1 MPAALF
7 LLRTSHAFS
16 SFQGAKL
23 TPYSHPINLLYEK
36 AVVDYLPIFADLKQ
50 RPVLV
55 VGGGEVAARKV
66 DLLLRAGAEVRIVA
80 QTLSTELEHQHLQG
94 RVNWLGQHFVPQQL
108 DDVFLVIAA
117 TDDSALNAEVYA
129 EADKRRVLANVV
141 DDQPRCSFIFPSI
154 IDRSPLVVAVSSS
167 GQAPVLAR
175 MLREKLEALL
185 PASLG
190 QMAELAGGWRGK
202 VKQRLVAIGARRRF
216 WEKAFNGR
224 FATLVAN
231 GQTEQAQQQLE
242 QDLTAFAQGNEGTQG
257 EIALVGA
264 GPGDVGLLTLRGLQ
278 VMQQADV
285 VLYDHLVSEETLDL
299 VRRDA
304 ERICVG
310 KRAGAHSV
318 IQEETNRL
326 LVELAQQG
334 KRVVRLKG
342 GDPFIFGRGGEELQ
356 VAAAAG
362 IPFQVVPGV
371 TAAAGATAY
380 AGIPLTHRDHAQSVT
395 FITGH
400 CRDDEDGLDW
410 AALARA
416 RQTLAIYMGTMKA
429 ADISRNLI
437 AHGRDADTPVA
448 VISRGT
454 RADQQVQTGT
464 LQQLEQLTR
473 QAPLPALLVIGEVVE
488 LHHQIAWFG
497 HQSQT
502 AVAAR
507 PAVVNLA

>member
-1 MPAALF
+1 M
-7 LLRTSHAFS
+7 
-16 SFQGAKL
+16 
-23 TPYSHPINLLYEK
+23 
-36 AVVDYLPIFADLKQ
+36 DYLPIFADLKQ

-55 VGGGEVAARKV
+55 VGGGDVAARKV
-66 DLLLRAGAEVRIVA
+66 SLLQRAGAEIRIVA
-80 QTLSTELEHQHLQG
+80 QSLSPELEQQRQQG
-94 RVNWLGQHFVPQQL
+94 RVLWLGKTFDPQQL
-108 DDVFLVIAA
+108 DDVFLAIAA
-117 TDDSALNAEVYA
+117 TDDNALNAAVFA

-175 MLREKLEALL
+175 LLREKLEALL

-190 QMAELAGGWRGK
+190 QMAQVAGRWRGQ
-202 VKQRLVAIGARRRF
+202 VKQRLASIGERRRF
-216 WEKAFNGR
+216 WENTFGGR

-231 GQTEQAQQQLE
+231 GQTAQAERQLE
-242 QDLTAFAQGNEGTQG
+242 QDLHRFAAGDEGAQG

-285 VLYDHLVSEETLDL
+285 VLYDHLVSGEILDL

-400 CRDDEDGLDW
+400 CRPDGDGLDW
-410 AALARA
+410 ADLARA

-429 ADISRNLI
+429 ADISQRLI
-437 AHGRDADTPVA
+437 AHGRDAATPVA

-454 RADQQVQTGT
+454 RVDQQVQIGT
-464 LQQLEQLTR
+464 LEQLEYLAQR
-473 QAPLPALLVIGEVVE
+473 APLPALLVIGEVVE

-502 AVAAR
+502 EGAAR

>member
-1 MPAALF
+1 M
-7 LLRTSHAFS
+7 
-16 SFQGAKL
+16 
-23 TPYSHPINLLYEK
+23 
-36 AVVDYLPIFADLKQ
+36 DYLPIFADLKQ

-55 VGGGEVAARKV
+55 VGGGDVAARKV
-66 DLLLRAGAEVRIVA
+66 DLLQRAGAEIRIVA
-80 QTLSTELEHQHLQG
+80 QSLSPELEQQRQQG
-94 RVNWLGQHFVPQQL
+94 QLLWLGKTFDPQQL
-108 DDVFLVIAA
+108 DDVFLAIAA
-117 TDDSALNAEVYA
+117 TDDNALNAAVFA

-175 MLREKLEALL
+175 LLREKLEALL

-190 QMAELAGGWRGK
+190 QMAQVAGRWRGQA
-202 VKQRLVAIGARRRF
+202 KQRLASIGERRRF
-216 WEKAFNGR
+216 WEKAFGGR

-231 GQTEQAQQQLE
+231 GQTAQAERQLE
-242 QDLTAFAQGNEGTQG
+242 QDLQSFAAGDEGAQG

-285 VLYDHLVSEETLDL
+285 VLYDHLVSGEILDL

-326 LVELAQQG
+326 LVALAQQG

-400 CRDDEDGLDW
+400 CRPDGDGLDW
-410 AALARA
+410 ADLARA

-429 ADISRNLI
+429 ADISQRLI
-437 AHGRDADTPVA
+437 AHGRAAGTPVA

-454 RADQQVQTGT
+454 RADQQVQIGT
-464 LQQLEQLTR
+464 LDQLEHLAQR
-473 QAPLPALLVIGEVVE
+473 APLPALLVIGEVVE

-502 AVAAR
+502 EGAAR

>member
-1 MPAALF
+1 M
-7 LLRTSHAFS
+7 
-16 SFQGAKL
+16 
-23 TPYSHPINLLYEK
+23 
-36 AVVDYLPIFADLKQ
+36 DYLPIFADLKQ

-55 VGGGEVAARKV
+55 VGGGDVAARKV
-66 DLLLRAGAEVRIVA
+66 SLLQRAGAEIRIVA
-80 QTLSTELEHQHLQG
+80 QSLSPELEQQRQQG
-94 RVNWLGQHFVPQQL
+94 RVLWLGKTFDPQQL
-108 DDVFLVIAA
+108 DDVFLAIAA
-117 TDDSALNAEVYA
+117 TDDNALNAAVFA

-175 MLREKLEALL
+175 LLREKLEALL

-190 QMAELAGGWRGK
+190 LMAQVAGRWRGQ
-202 VKQRLVAIGARRRF
+202 VKQRLASIGERRRF
-216 WEKAFNGR
+216 WENTFGGR

-231 GQTEQAQQQLE
+231 GQTAQAERQLE
-242 QDLTAFAQGNEGTQG
+242 QDLHRFATGDEGAQG

-285 VLYDHLVSEETLDL
+285 VLYDHLVSGEILDL

-362 IPFQVVPGV
+362 IPFQMVPGV

-400 CRDDEDGLDW
+400 CRPDGDGLDW
-410 AALARA
+410 ADLARA

-429 ADISRNLI
+429 ADISQRLI
-437 AHGRDADTPVA
+437 AHGRDASTPVA

-454 RADQQVQTGT
+454 RADQQVQIGT
-464 LQQLEQLTR
+464 LEQLEYLAQR
-473 QAPLPALLVIGEVVE
+473 APLPALLVIGEVVE

-502 AVAAR
+502 EGAAR

>member
-1 MPAALF
+1 
-7 LLRTSHAFS
+7 
-16 SFQGAKL
+16 
-23 TPYSHPINLLYEK
+23 
-36 AVVDYLPIFADLKQ
+36 VDYLPIFADLKQ

-55 VGGGEVAARKV
+55 VGGGDVAARKV
-66 DLLLRAGAEVRIVA
+66 SLLQRAGAEIRIVA
-80 QTLSTELEHQHLQG
+80 QSLSPELEQQRQQG
-94 RVNWLGQHFVPQQL
+94 RVLWLGKTFDPQQL
-108 DDVFLVIAA
+108 DDVFLAIAA
-117 TDDSALNAEVYA
+117 TDDNALNAAVFA

-175 MLREKLEALL
+175 LLREKLEALL

-190 QMAELAGGWRGK
+190 LMAQVAGRWRGQ
-202 VKQRLVAIGARRRF
+202 VKQRLASIGERRRF
-216 WEKAFNGR
+216 WENTFGGR

-231 GQTEQAQQQLE
+231 GQTAQAERQLE
-242 QDLTAFAQGNEGTQG
+242 QDLHRFATGDEGAQG

-285 VLYDHLVSEETLDL
+285 VLYDHLVSGEILDL

-400 CRDDEDGLDW
+400 CRPDGDGLDW
-410 AALARA
+410 ADLARA

-429 ADISRNLI
+429 ADISQRLI
-437 AHGRDADTPVA
+437 AHGRDASTPVA

-454 RADQQVQTGT
+454 RADQQVQIGT
-464 LQQLEQLTR
+464 LEQLEYLAQR
-473 QAPLPALLVIGEVVE
+473 APLPALLVIGEVVE

-502 AVAAR
+502 EGAAR

>member
-1 MPAALF
+1 M
-7 LLRTSHAFS
+7 
-16 SFQGAKL
+16 
-23 TPYSHPINLLYEK
+23 
-36 AVVDYLPIFADLKQ
+36 DYLPIFADLKQ

-55 VGGGEVAARKV
+55 VGGGDVAARKV
-66 DLLLRAGAEVRIVA
+66 DLLQRAGAEIRIVA
-80 QTLSTELEHQHLQG
+80 QSLSPELEQQRQQG
-94 RVNWLGQHFVPQQL
+94 QLLWLGKTFDPQQL
-108 DDVFLVIAA
+108 DDVFLAIAA
-117 TDDSALNAEVYA
+117 TDDNALNAAVFA

-175 MLREKLEALL
+175 LLREKLEALL

-190 QMAELAGGWRGK
+190 QMAQVAGRWRGQA
-202 VKQRLVAIGARRRF
+202 KQRLASIGERRRF
-216 WEKAFNGR
+216 WEKAFGGR

-231 GQTEQAQQQLE
+231 GQTAQAERQLE
-242 QDLTAFAQGNEGTQG
+242 QDLQSFAAGDEGAQG

-285 VLYDHLVSEETLDL
+285 VLYDHLVSGEILDL

-400 CRDDEDGLDW
+400 CRPDGDGLDW
-410 AALARA
+410 ADLARA

-429 ADISRNLI
+429 ADISQRLI
-437 AHGRDADTPVA
+437 AHGRAADTPVA

-454 RADQQVQTGT
+454 RADQQVQIGT
-464 LQQLEQLTR
+464 LDQLEHLAQR
-473 QAPLPALLVIGEVVE
+473 APLPALLVIGEVVE

-502 AVAAR
+502 EGAAR

>member
-1 MPAALF
+1 M
-7 LLRTSHAFS
+7 
-16 SFQGAKL
+16 
-23 TPYSHPINLLYEK
+23 LYEK

-55 VGGGEVAARKV
+55 VGGGDVAARKV
-66 DLLLRAGAEVRIVA
+66 DLLQRAGAEIRIVA
-80 QTLSTELEHQHLQG
+80 QSLSPELEQQRQQG
-94 RVNWLGQHFVPQQL
+94 QLLWLGKTFDPQQL
-108 DDVFLVIAA
+108 DDVFLAIAA
-117 TDDSALNAEVYA
+117 TDDNALNAAVFA

-175 MLREKLEALL
+175 LLREKLEALL

-190 QMAELAGGWRGK
+190 QMAQVAGRWRGQA
-202 VKQRLVAIGARRRF
+202 KQRLASIGERRRF
-216 WEKAFNGR
+216 WEKAFGGR

-231 GQTEQAQQQLE
+231 GQTAQAERQLE
-242 QDLTAFAQGNEGTQG
+242 QDLQSFAAGDEGAQG

-285 VLYDHLVSEETLDL
+285 VLYDHLVSGEILDL

-400 CRDDEDGLDW
+400 CRPDGDGLDW
-410 AALARA
+410 ADLARA

-429 ADISRNLI
+429 ADISQRLI
-437 AHGRDADTPVA
+437 AHGRAADTPVA

-454 RADQQVQTGT
+454 RADQQVQIGT
-464 LQQLEQLTR
+464 LDQLEHLAQR
-473 QAPLPALLVIGEVVE
+473 APLPALLVIGEVVE

-502 AVAAR
+502 EGAAR

>member
-1 MPAALF
+1 M
-7 LLRTSHAFS
+7 
-16 SFQGAKL
+16 
-23 TPYSHPINLLYEK
+23 
-36 AVVDYLPIFADLKQ
+36 DYLPIFADLKQ

-55 VGGGEVAARKV
+55 VGGGDVAARKV
-66 DLLLRAGAEVRIVA
+66 DLLQRAGAEIRIVA
-80 QTLSTELEHQHLQG
+80 QSLSPELEQQRQQG
-94 RVNWLGQHFVPQQL
+94 QLLWLGKTFDPQQL
-108 DDVFLVIAA
+108 DEVFLAIAA
-117 TDDSALNAEVYA
+117 TDDNALNAAVFA

-175 MLREKLEALL
+175 LLREKLEALL

-190 QMAELAGGWRGK
+190 QMAQVAGRWRGQA
-202 VKQRLVAIGARRRF
+202 KQRLASIGERRRF
-216 WEKAFNGR
+216 WEKAFGGR

-231 GQTEQAQQQLE
+231 GQTAQAERQLE
-242 QDLTAFAQGNEGTQG
+242 QDLQSFAAGDEGAQG

-285 VLYDHLVSEETLDL
+285 VLYDHLVSGEILDL

-310 KRAGAHSV
+310 KRVGAHSV

-400 CRDDEDGLDW
+400 CRPDGDGLDW
-410 AALARA
+410 ADLARA

-429 ADISRNLI
+429 ADISQRLI
-437 AHGRDADTPVA
+437 AHGRAADTPVA

-454 RADQQVQTGT
+454 RADQQVQIGT
-464 LQQLEQLTR
+464 LDQLEHLAQR
-473 QAPLPALLVIGEVVE
+473 APLPALLVIGEVVE

-502 AVAAR
+502 EGAAR

>member
-1 MPAALF
+1 M
-7 LLRTSHAFS
+7 
-16 SFQGAKL
+16 
-23 TPYSHPINLLYEK
+23 
-36 AVVDYLPIFADLKQ
+36 DYLPIFADLKQ

-55 VGGGEVAARKV
+55 VGGGDVAARKV
-66 DLLLRAGAEVRIVA
+66 SLLQRAGAEIRIVA
-80 QTLSTELEHQHLQG
+80 QSLSPELEQQRQQG
-94 RVNWLGQHFVPQQL
+94 RVLWLGKTFDPQQL
-108 DDVFLVIAA
+108 DDVFLAIAA
-117 TDDSALNAEVYA
+117 TDDNALNAAVFA

-175 MLREKLEALL
+175 LLREKLEALL

-190 QMAELAGGWRGK
+190 LMAQVAGRWRGQ
-202 VKQRLVAIGARRRF
+202 VKQRLASIGERRRF
-216 WEKAFNGR
+216 WENTFGGR

-231 GQTEQAQQQLE
+231 GQTAQAERQLE
-242 QDLTAFAQGNEGTQG
+242 QDLHRFATGDEGTQG

-285 VLYDHLVSEETLDL
+285 VLYDHLVSGEILDL

-400 CRDDEDGLDW
+400 CRPDGDGLDW
-410 AALARA
+410 ADLARA

-429 ADISRNLI
+429 ADISQRLI
-437 AHGRDADTPVA
+437 AHGRDASTPVA

-454 RADQQVQTGT
+454 RADQQVQIGT
-464 LQQLEQLTR
+464 LEQLEYLAQR
-473 QAPLPALLVIGEVVE
+473 APLPALLVIGEVVE

-502 AVAAR
+502 EGAAR

>member
-1 MPAALF
+1 M
-7 LLRTSHAFS
+7 
-16 SFQGAKL
+16 
-23 TPYSHPINLLYEK
+23 
-36 AVVDYLPIFADLKQ
+36 DYLPIFADLKQ

-66 DLLLRAGAEVRIVA
+66 DLLRRAGAEIRIVA
-80 QTLSTELEHQHLQG
+80 QALSPEIEHLHQQG
-94 RVNWLGQHFVPQQL
+94 QIHWLAHAFAPQQL

-117 TDDSALNAEVYA
+117 TDDSRLNAEVYA

-190 QMAELAGGWRGK
+190 QMAQVAGRWRGQ
-202 VKQRLVAIGARRRF
+202 VKQQLSSIGARRRF
-216 WEKAFNGR
+216 WEKTFSGR

-231 GQTEQAQQQLE
+231 GQAVQAERQLE
-242 QDLTAFAQGNEGTQG
+242 QDLTAFAQGNEGQQG

-285 VLYDHLVSEETLDL
+285 VLYDHLVSDETLDL

-400 CRDDEDGLDW
+400 CRPDGSGLDW
-410 AALARA
+410 ADLARA

-437 AHGRDADTPVA
+437 AYGREASTPVA

-454 RADQQVQTGT
+454 RPDQQVRIGT
-464 LQQLEQLTR
+464 LQQLEQLAQ

-497 HQSQT
+497 HQPQAEGGS
-502 AVAAR
+502 R
-507 PAVVNLA
+507 PSVVNLA

>member
-1 MPAALF
+1 
-7 LLRTSHAFS
+7 
-16 SFQGAKL
+16 
-23 TPYSHPINLLYEK
+23 
-36 AVVDYLPIFADLKQ
+36 
-50 RPVLV
+50 
-55 VGGGEVAARKV
+55 VAARKV
-66 DLLLRAGAEVRIVA
+66 SLLRRAGAEIRIVA
-80 QTLSTELEHQHLQG
+80 HTLSPELEQLHQQKVIH
-94 RVNWLGQHFVPQQL
+94 WLGQNFAPSQL
-108 DDVFLVIAA
+108 DDVFLAIAA
-117 TDDSALNAEVYA
+117 TDDPALNAEVYA
-129 EADKRRVLANVV
+129 EADQRRVLANVV
-141 DDQPRCSFIFPSI
+141 DDQPNCSFIFPSI

-175 MLREKLEALL
+175 LLREKLEALL

-190 QMAELAGGWRGK
+190 EMAQVAGRWRGQ
-202 VKQRLVAIGARRRF
+202 VKQQLSSIAVRRRF
-216 WEKAFNGR
+216 WEQAFAGR
-224 FATLVAN
+224 FSTLVAN
-231 GQTEQAQQQLE
+231 EQSEQAEQQLE
-242 QDLTAFAQGNEGTQG
+242 QDLAAFAQGNESQQG

-264 GPGDVGLLTLRGLQ
+264 GPGDVGLLTLRALQ

-285 VLYDHLVSEETLDL
+285 VLYDHLVSDEILDL

-304 ERICVG
+304 QRICVG
-310 KRAGAHSV
+310 KRAGAHLV

-326 LVELAQQG
+326 LVGLALQG

-400 CRDDEDGLDW
+400 CRPDGDGVDW
-410 AALARA
+410 ADLARA

-429 ADISRNLI
+429 ADISQRLI
-437 AHGRDADTPVA
+437 AHGREASTPVA

-454 RADQQVQTGT
+454 RADQQVQIGT
-464 LQQLEQLTR
+464 LEQLEQLAQ

-497 HQSQT
+497 QQHTAGQS
-502 AVAAR
+502 R

>member
-1 MPAALF
+1 M
-7 LLRTSHAFS
+7 
-16 SFQGAKL
+16 
-23 TPYSHPINLLYEK
+23 
-36 AVVDYLPIFADLKQ
+36 DYLPIFADLKQ

-66 DLLLRAGAEVRIVA
+66 DLLERAGAEIRIVA
-80 QTLSTELEHQHLQG
+80 QALSPELEYLHQQG
-94 RVNWLGQHFVPQQL
+94 RVHWLGLRFAPQHL

-117 TDDSALNAEVYA
+117 TDDSALNAEVYRI
-129 EADKRRVLANVV
+129 ADKRRVLANVV

-154 IDRSPLVVAVSSS
+154 IDRSPLVVAVSS
-167 GQAPVLAR
+167 GGRAPVLAR

-185 PASLG
+185 PSSLG
-190 QMAELAGGWRGK
+190 TMAELAGSLRNK
-202 VKQRLVAIGARRRF
+202 VKQQLSSIGARRRF
-216 WEKAFNGR
+216 WEKTFNGR
-224 FATLVAN
+224 FATLVAS
-231 GQTEQAQQQLE
+231 GQMALAEQQLQ
-242 QDLTAFAQGNEGTQG
+242 QDLTAFAQGNEGVQG

-326 LVELAQQG
+326 LVSLAQQG

-400 CRDDEDGLDW
+400 CRPDGEGLDW
-410 AALARA
+410 NDLARA

-437 AHGRDADTPVA
+437 AHGRGADTPVA

-454 RADQQVQTGT
+454 RTDQQVQIGT
-464 LQQLEQLTR
+464 LQQLEKLTQ

-497 HQSQT
+497 HQPQ
-502 AVAAR
+502 VAEVTR

>member
-1 MPAALF
+1 M
-7 LLRTSHAFS
+7 
-16 SFQGAKL
+16 
-23 TPYSHPINLLYEK
+23 
-36 AVVDYLPIFADLKQ
+36 DYLPIFADLKR

-66 DLLLRAGAEVRIVA
+66 DLLQRAGAEIRIVA
-80 QTLSTELEHQHLQG
+80 QSLSPELEQQSLKG
-94 RVNWLGQHFVPQQL
+94 EVLWLGAAFDPRQL
-108 DDVFLVIAA
+108 DEVFLAIAA
-117 TDDSALNAEVYA
+117 TDDTALNAEVFS

-141 DDQPRCSFIFPSI
+141 DDQPRCSFIVPSI

-185 PASLG
+185 PACLG
-190 QMAELAGGWRGK
+190 QMAELAGRWRGR
-202 VKQRLVAIGARRRF
+202 VKQKLTSIGERRRF
-216 WEKAFNGR
+216 WEKTLSGR
-224 FATLVAN
+224 FSTLVAN
-231 GQTEQAQQQLE
+231 GQAGQAERELE
-242 QDLTAFAQGNEGTQG
+242 QELERFALCGEGVQG

-264 GPGDVGLLTLRGLQ
+264 GPGDAGLLTLRGLQ

-285 VLYDHLVSEETLDL
+285 VLFDHLVSDEILDL

-310 KRAGAHSV
+310 KRAGAHSL

-326 LVELAQQG
+326 LVTLARQG

-356 VAAAAG
+356 AAAAAG

-371 TAAAGATAY
+371 TAASGATAY

-400 CRDDEDGLDW
+400 CRAGDDGLEW
-410 AALARA
+410 ADLARA

-429 ADISRNLI
+429 ADISRRLI
-437 AHGRDADTPVA
+437 ANGRAASTPVA

-454 RADQQVQTGT
+454 RVDQQVQTGT
-464 LQQLEQLTR
+464 LQQLEELAQR
-473 QAPLPALLVIGEVVE
+473 AQLPALLVIGEVVE

-497 HQSQT
+497 HQPQAERAT
-502 AVAAR
+502 R